1 MLLCMFQKENKV
13 KRSHEKFRRPHLGRS
28 ESVGALLLSVL
39 LLPHHV
45 GLGTAFIFLSF
56 LI

>member
-13 KRSHEKFRRPHLGRS
+13 KKSQEKCRRPYLGRS
-28 ESVGALLLSVL
+28 ESVGTMLLSVL
-39 LLPHHV
+39 LLAHHV
-45 GLGTAFIFLSF
+45 GLGTAFIFSGF